1 MNWLDWN
8 NLTNWIV
15 LYPLTSYLVVFLIS
29 LAESL
34 AVVGLLVPGTLLLVG
49 IGTLVSNGVLAW
61 PITLVAAITGAIAGD
76 GISYLLGR
84 HYKGQIRQF
93 WPFSR
98 KPQLLQLGEVFFHRH
113 GGKSVFLARFIGPV
127 RPIVPLIAGMLNMS
141 ARQFVIVNII
151 SAVCWACAYI
161 VPGVVL
167 GQSLRFIPAEKRWLG
182 VTVAVVLVL
191 LWIIG
196 GKYRIYRRR
205 KLKLQINESR
215 SDGDD
220 LS

>member
-1 MNWLDWN
+1 MNWFDWH

-15 LYPLTSYLVVFLIS
+15 LYPAASYVVIFFIS

-61 PITLVAAITGAIAGD
+61 PVTLVAAITGAIAGD
-76 GISYLLGR
+76 GISYLLGH
-84 HYKGQIRQF
+84 HYKGHIRQF

-98 KPQLLQLGEVFFHRH
+98 KPQLLQRGEVFFHCH

-127 RPIVPLIAGMLNMS
+127 RPIVPLIAGMLNMP
-141 ARQFVIVNII
+141 ARQFLVVNVV

-182 VTVAVVLVL
+182 VAVAVALVM
-191 LWIIG
+191 LWIIW

-205 KLKLQINESR
+205 KLKLQRNESR
-215 SDGDD
+215 NDADD